1 LHICLS
7 VSKVHRRLKE
17 REKKQVNKIGRRDA
31 GIAGKGGRGL
41 TGPFPCGGF
50 VSRPVS
56 FIDMRDFGDKW
67 VIGIRIC
74 EHRTNREED
83 YPRSA
88 TFLSKP
94 MDPAGRVHTFGDRKS
109 RGPLITED
117 VKTNTAVG
125 VDIWMIDSC
134 REVYLPTSERCHT

>member
-1 LHICLS
+1 
-7 VSKVHRRLKE
+7 
-17 REKKQVNKIGRRDA
+17 
-31 GIAGKGGRGL
+31 
-41 TGPFPCGGF
+41 
-50 VSRPVS
+50 
-56 FIDMRDFGDKW
+56 MRDFGDKW

-83 YPRSA
+83 
-88 TFLSKP
+88 
-94 MDPAGRVHTFGDRKS
+94 FGDRKS

-134 REVYLPTSERCHT
+134 REVYLWWFEGVVCGKVNREEKHTAGIWTVARSHDRCLPVEQIISYGSRTAT